1 MNIFH
6 CIKLNEGVISMKSIK
21 KALAGLLVAVTMV
34 TPVFAKDLRLKQNPI
49 PAYDADKQSAGY
61 DLTDGQAAGTRTV
74 YDIIIKDGTTFVN
87 AEEFAQAMDLYL
99 HKNPFN
105 NKVFDS
111 TFVLTTKILKN
122 DIIPSDYWVEVY
134 FELGKKDFTLS
145 GLEPTQSLINGVYRD
160 DTKPIFE
167 NHYLPA
173 EIYEWSKY
181 GLGPDKVSTT
191 SRQGA
196 FPAAPFEKNG
206 KVYVPIKALV
216 QALNVDQQTKI
227 AYNSVNKSITFQKDF
242 MYKHYVFNGTI
253 TDRNLYD
260 WNASY

>member
-21 KALAGLLVAVTMV
+21 KVLAGLLVAVTMV
-34 TPVFAKDLRLKQNPI
+34 TPVFAGDLRLKQNPI
-49 PAYDADKQSAGY
+49 PAYDAYKQRAGY
-61 DLTDGQAAGTRTV
+61 DLKDGQAAGTRTV

-99 HKNPFN
+99 HENPFN
-105 NKVFDS
+105 NKVSDG

-134 FELGKKDFTLS
+134 FKLGKKDFTLS
-145 GLEPTQSLINGVYRD
+145 GVEPTKVLFEGVYCD
-160 DTKPIFE
+160 STKPIFE

-173 EIYEWSKY
+173 EILTFLNNS
-181 GLGPDKVSTT
+181 PSTS

-196 FPAAPFEKNG
+196 FPAVPFEKNG